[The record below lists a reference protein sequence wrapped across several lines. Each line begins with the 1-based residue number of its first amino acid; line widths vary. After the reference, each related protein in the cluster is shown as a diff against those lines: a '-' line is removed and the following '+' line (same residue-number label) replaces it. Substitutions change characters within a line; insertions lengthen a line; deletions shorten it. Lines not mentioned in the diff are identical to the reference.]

1 METYVLIGAGNLATN
16 LGYALQRAGY
26 VCKQIYSRTESSAR
40 ELSRHLKCPYTT
52 DLKSLEDAEFYIF
65 AVKDSILKTLIKKV
79 DTVNRDA
86 LFIHTA
92 GSMSMDVFKGYV
104 SHYGVLY
111 PLQTFSKQ
119 RILNFENIPC
129 FIESNTSYA
138 ESVLQDLAITLS
150 HQIYKMTSERRR
162 YLHLAAVFACNF
174 VNHCYACA
182 ERLLEEA
189 QIPFDVL
196 LPLIDETSQK
206 VHKMSP
212 KQAQTGPAV
221 RYDENILNSQRNLL
235 DNNEELKNFYD
246 IISRNIYLLS
256 QEK

>member
-1 METYVLIGAGNLATN
+1 MKTYVLIGAGNLATN
-16 LGYALQRAGY
+16 LGYALQQTGY
-26 VCKQIYSRTESSAR
+26 ICKQIYSRTESSAW

-52 DLKSLEDAEFYIF
+52 DLKSLENAELYIF
-65 AVKDSILKTLIKKV
+65 AVKDSVLKTLIKNLDSANK
-79 DTVNRDA
+79 DA

-104 SHYGVLY
+104 PYYGVLY

-119 RILNFENIPC
+119 RILSFENIPC
-129 FIESNTSYA
+129 FIEGNTAYA
-138 ESVLQDLAITLS
+138 ESILQDLAMALS

-182 ERLLEEA
+182 ERLLEDV

-196 LPLIDETSQK
+196 LPLIDEASQK

-212 KQAQTGPAV
+212 RQAQTGPAV
-221 RYDENILNSQRNLL
+221 RYDENILNSQRDLL
-235 DNNEELKNFYD
+235 DNNEELKNLYD
-246 IISRNIYLLS
+246 IISRNIYLSS